1 MSVVF
6 DVQGPGH
13 SVNWKLS
20 FRFRLQ
26 VGFLGYVVYWIRL
39 TQQSHVHFRCTVHTQ
54 RIDYVVIL
62 DFVIRSW
69 SYMYSEINNKQMKY
83 TKEQHMF
90 VTENNICL

>member
-1 MSVVF
+1 MCKDRAILWIGSSHLGSV
-6 DVQGPGH
+6 
-13 SVNWKLS
+13 S
-20 FRFRLQ
+20 Q

-39 TQQSHVHFRCTVHTQ
+39 THQSHVHTQ
-54 RIDYVVIL
+54 RINYVVFL

-90 VTENNICL
+90 VTDKTS